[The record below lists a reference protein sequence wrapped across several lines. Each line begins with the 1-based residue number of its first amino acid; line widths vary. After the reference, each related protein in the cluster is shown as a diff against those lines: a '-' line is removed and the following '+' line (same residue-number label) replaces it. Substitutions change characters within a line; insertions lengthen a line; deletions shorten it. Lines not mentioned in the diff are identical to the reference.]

1 MLLLL
6 VFVLDKGVQISLD
19 KIDDICGDYFLLE
32 FNNLCPFVFS
42 LMNIYELLFFR
53 VNIWKLKKV
62 EKFLQFWGAWS
73 EQTKYKLI

>member
-53 VNIWKLKKV
+53 VNIW
-62 EKFLQFWGAWS
+62 
-73 EQTKYKLI
+73 